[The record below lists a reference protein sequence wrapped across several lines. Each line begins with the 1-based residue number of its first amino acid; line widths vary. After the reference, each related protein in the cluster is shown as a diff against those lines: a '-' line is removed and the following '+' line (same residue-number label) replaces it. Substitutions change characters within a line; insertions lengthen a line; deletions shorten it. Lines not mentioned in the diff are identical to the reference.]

1 MKDIP
6 DLQFNNL
13 VGSVKNLQQDMK
25 VMQSAVVDLAKQMK
39 EGFAYMK
46 NRFVEIDRRFDMI
59 DKRFDGVDKKFDGVD
74 RHFAEVERAFDK
86 KLDGLETTMLYQF
99 NKVYDKIDKVD
110 AKYYEVSERQD
121 DHEKEERD
129 HRAEILADFNKIK
142 STSGYLDTAVD
153 KHNIRITHL
162 ELKAG
167 ISADPPAYATAEA

>member
-1 MKDIP
+1 MKDIT

-13 VGSVKNLQQDMK
+13 VGSVKSLQQDMK

-46 NRFVEIDRRFDMI
+46 NRFVEID
-59 DKRFDGVDKKFDGVD
+59 KRFDGVD
-74 RHFAEVERAFDK
+74 RHFAEAERAFDK
-86 KLDGLETTMLYQF
+86 KLDGLETSMLHQF

-142 STSGYLDTAVD
+142 STSGYLDTVVD

-167 ISADPPAYATAEA
+167 ISADPPAYAAAEA

>member
-1 MKDIP
+1 MKDIT

-13 VGSVKNLQQDMK
+13 VDSVKNLQQDMK

-46 NRFVEIDRRFDMI
+46 NRFVEIDRRFD
-59 DKRFDGVDKKFDGVD
+59 GVD

-86 KLDGLETTMLYQF
+86 KLDGLETSMLHQF
-99 NKVYDKIDKVD
+99 NEVYDKIDKVD

-142 STSGYLDTAVD
+142 STSGYLDTVVD

>member
-1 MKDIP
+1 
-6 DLQFNNL
+6 
-13 VGSVKNLQQDMK
+13 
-25 VMQSAVVDLAKQMK
+25 MQSAVVDLAKQMK

-46 NRFVEIDRRFDMI
+46 DRFAEIDRRFD
-59 DKRFDGVDKKFDGVD
+59 RVDKKFDGVD
-74 RHFAEVERAFDK
+74 RHFVEVERAFDK
-86 KLDGLETTMLYQF
+86 KLDGLETHMLNQF

-142 STSGYLDTAVD
+142 STSGYLDTVVD

-167 ISADPPAYATAEA
+167 ISAEPRAYVTAEA